1 MIITLFKNC
10 TLFLFWFLAFGV
22 MLVVDAV
29 AIVVACYMLK
39 QFGEEWAE
47 TCAKGR
53 IRHANQNKQ
62 SKRLRD
68 NI

>member
-1 MIITLFKNC
+1 MMTELLRNSTIL
-10 TLFLFWFLAFGV
+10 LFWLLAFGV
-22 MLVVDAV
+22 MLVVDTV

-68 NI
+68 NT